1 MTVGVLTGLSMAG
14 NLMTMYM
21 FYEFMTLIT
30 VPLVIHS
37 QGRDAL
43 KAGLKYL
50 GYSVFGAGLT
60 LIGFF
65 FPQFLRYQYHVYR
78 RRRTGY
84 GKK

>member
-1 MTVGVLTGLSMAG
+1 MTVGGVNRSFHGG

-37 QGRDAL
+37 QGRDTL

-50 GYSVFGAGLT
+50 GYSVFGAA
-60 LIGFF
+60 
-65 FPQFLRYQYHVYR
+65 
-78 RRRTGY
+78 
-84 GKK
+84 